1 MSGSSSRIIDGRL
14 VRRQGRALWLAEFA
28 SAPQE
33 LAAFAAAFPALAAGR
48 RGDGHS
54 VLVLPG
60 LLAGD
65 ASTAPLRAIID
76 ARGLRAVQWGL
87 GPNVGPTAEILT
99 AVPLRIEELH
109 ERSGQTVSL
118 VGWSLGGILARAFAR
133 RCPEH
138 VRDVVTLGSPFR
150 LRPGDRVGLTGVGEI
165 YRALRPLHDPIGAD
179 LAREAA
185 RGGLPCPSTSIYSRS
200 DGVVP
205 WRACLDTADA
215 RHENVEVGA
224 SHLGL
229 GVNPL
234 AVSVVW
240 DRLVQREGEWRPYAG
255 PDRAMAGA

>member
-1 MSGSSSRIIDGRL
+1 MSDSSTIIDDRL
-14 VRRQGRALWLAEFA
+14 VRRPGRALWLAELA
-28 SAPQE
+28 RAPQE
-33 LAAFAAAFPALAAGR
+33 LAAFAAAFPALAVGQH
-48 RGDGHS
+48 GDGHP

-60 LLAGD
+60 LLSGD
-65 ASTAPLRAIID
+65 ASTEPLRAVIG
-76 ARGLRAVQWGL
+76 ARGLQAVPWGL
-87 GPNVGPTAEILT
+87 GPNVGPTAEVLT
-99 AVPLRIEELH
+99 AVPRRIEELH

-150 LRPGDRVGLTGVGEI
+150 LRPGDGPGLTNVGEI
-165 YRALRPLHDPIGAD
+165 YRAMRPLHDPGSAD
-179 LAREAA
+179 PAGEAA

-215 RHENVEVGA
+215 RHENVEVVA

-229 GVNPL
+229 GVSPL
-234 AVSVVW
+234 PVSVVL
-240 DRLVQREGEWRPYAG
+240 DRLVQREGQWRPYAG
-255 PDRAMAGA
+255 PARAMACA